1 MKVVLTISQNTL
13 SDKMKKAMRKFL
25 LLILIII
32 PVSGIR
38 AQVFNGK
45 NGSVKL
51 LGKAP
56 KETITASSQ
65 TLRAKIDIA
74 SREFNFRQNLN
85 QFAFSQG
92 DLQKK
97 DAEEMYWETDKY
109 PNADF
114 KGKIINDVDLSKDGT
129 YNVTAVGKFSMHGVA
144 KDVKVPATI
153 KVSNGIL
160 SLNSKLKIF
169 LSDYNIKIPR
179 LVVLKVAEEFE
190 ADISLTLTN

>member
-1 MKVVLTISQNTL
+1 
-13 SDKMKKAMRKFL
+13 MRKIL
-25 LLILIII
+25 PIILIAIS
-32 PVSGIR
+32 VFETG
-38 AQVFNGK
+38 AQVYDGK

-51 LGKAP
+51 SGKAP

-97 DAEEMYWETDKY
+97 DAEEMYWETEKY

-129 YNVTAVGKFSMHGVA
+129 YNVTAAGKFSMHGVV
-144 KDVKVPATI
+144 KSIKVPAVI
-153 KVSNGIL
+153 KVSQGIL
-160 SLNSKLKIF
+160 KLNSKIKIF

-190 ADISLTLTN
+190 ADISLTLTK